1 MVDPHDDSLGERL
14 VELSELVRECQAGLR
29 VVTRSDVEAAII
41 ALGSRF
47 ERD

>member
-1 MVDPHDDSLGERL
+1 MADSDDELLAERL
-14 VELSELVRECQAGLR
+14 LELSELVRECQAGLR

-41 ALGSRF
+41 ALGSMF